1 MTQRSLKELKAMEK
15 AGTHTLSMIS
25 IGVDPYSKEWCVWE
39 RDNDGRMLYRAAFAT
54 EAEAMAHGK
63 QRLTGAPE

>member
-1 MTQRSLKELKAMEK
+1 MTRKTYAELKALRA
-15 AGTHTLSMIS
+15 AGGHLLSMIS
-25 IGVDPYSKEWCVWE
+25 VGVDPYSKEWCVWE
-39 RDNDGRMLYRAAFAT
+39 RDENGRLLYRAAFAT